1 MLRVALRRMM
11 YGDGCVMWFQHQDAA
26 MLLLRGRI
34 TERVGALF
42 DRNVTLGFK
51 LDNLDA
57 PWEYSE
63 EPHVKRRQVRAG
75 RLTKM
80 KMFFF

>member
-1 MLRVALRRMM
+1 
-11 YGDGCVMWFQHQDAA
+11 

-80 KMFFF
+80 KMFFLISYSRQWLDWYIQYTTR